1 MRRQSVATAQ
11 HLTLHFIVTPF
22 SNCMKESEVMQWD
35 WEVAE
40 GLKRI
45 DQKEKVITASE
56 RKKMNC

>member
-1 MRRQSVATAQ
+1 
-11 HLTLHFIVTPF
+11 
-22 SNCMKESEVMQWD
+22 MQWD